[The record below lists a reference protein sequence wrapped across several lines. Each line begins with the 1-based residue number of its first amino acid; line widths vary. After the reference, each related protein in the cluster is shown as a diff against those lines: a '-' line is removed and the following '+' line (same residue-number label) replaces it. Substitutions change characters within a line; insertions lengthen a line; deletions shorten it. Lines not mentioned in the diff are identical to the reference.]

1 MNCRPLRRNP
11 TIPRSRSEGQKEA
24 GFDVGAV
31 TDGRRG
37 AFGPQGP
44 LEAASM
50 ELLSQSGAGD
60 AASVARLLLSSGVH
74 PDVSDRVGHTALIGA
89 AVNWRRDV
97 INVLLDAGANVNKLN
112 DEGLSALTACFVFY
126 YTRDFFKPNLADDP
140 NDLFQWEELPEPAD
154 APPDKN
160 AAAGNAA
167 SSSKAAPAE
176 LQGSATNLST
186 TGGANINSV
195 HSSKSNIGDAAA
207 AGASGA
213 APSTADSLAAGK
225 PQTAPHLVDVVAHAM
240 SNNDYAAASLR
251 SATDAATPPT
261 LENTIRYLAVT
272 KTERRLMEATLR
284 LLLQRG
290 ADPNASIV
298 PLPPL
303 LTAIKA
309 TDVEMVKLLLQKG
322 ANPNI
327 GMRDG
332 SLFCLHLAAGIS
344 GLVLS

>member
-1 MNCRPLRRNP
+1 M
-11 TIPRSRSEGQKEA
+11 
-24 GFDVGAV
+24 GAV
-31 TDGRRG
+31 TEGRRG
-37 AFGPQGP
+37 VFGPQGP

-60 AASVARLLLSSGVH
+60 VGVVTHLLLSSGVH

-97 INVLLDAGANVNKLN
+97 INVLLDSGANVNKLN

-126 YTRDFFKPNLADDP
+126 YTNELFKQNLADDP

-160 AAAGNAA
+160 AAAAA
-167 SSSKAAPAE
+167 AASKAAPAE

-186 TGGANINSV
+186 AGGVNANSV
-195 HSSKSNIGDAAA
+195 HSSKSNLGDA
-207 AGASGA
+207 GGGGGGGGGTSGA
-213 APSTADSLAAGK
+213 APSTADSLTAK
-225 PQTAPHLVDVVAHAM
+225 PQTAPHLMEVVAQAM
-240 SNNDYAAASLR
+240 STNEFAASSLR
-251 SATDAATPPT
+251 SGLDAGGAVGTPST
-261 LENTIRYLAVT
+261 IENTIRYLAVT
-272 KTERRLMEATLR
+272 KVERRQMEAVLR

-290 ADPNASIV
+290 ADPNASVV

-303 LTAIKA
+303 VTAIKA
-309 TDVEMVKLLLQKG
+309 TDVEMVRLLLQKG

-327 GMRDG
+327 GMPDG
-332 SLFCLHLAAGIS
+332 SVFSLHLAAGIS
-344 GLVLS
+344 GHCR